1 MNFQT
6 KQILSAFLT
15 ISLVWVFVGC
25 LLFCGDAAGCAEDV
39 SSEISAENYS
49 NIEDNHPEDSCPV
62 NESVRTTAPD
72 RVSVDLN
79 GSAHAAKNPNIFSPV
94 PVLPDVRKNYREF
107 YRPPKNLPRPSRLR
121 VLRI

>member
-25 LLFCGDAAGCAEDV
+25 ILFCGDASGCAEDV
-39 SSEISAENYS
+39 AGEISAENYT

-62 NESVRTTAPD
+62 GESVRTTAPD

-79 GSAHAAKNPNIFSPV
+79 FSADDTKNPNIFSPL
-94 PVLPDVRKNYREF
+94 PVLPDVLENYREF
-107 YRPPKNLPRPSRLR
+107 YRPPKNLPRPSRLK